1 MLPIGRAKTK
11 QRPRPSWFSRMNW
24 EERRAWTEENWKPGH
39 GSERDY
45 HQVYFGKDTPE
56 EQNALIRACLFSN
69 RLWSTYTFQR
79 PPTNKSGS
87 PMTLEDTMSKM
98 GRYYRD
104 LSNKT
109 QAEIYPF
116 IWVGVENNQENKG
129 FHFHAIECFSKWV
142 PVGEVDFVSWKEDLF
157 WKAFTVNGWSQAG
170 RREHQEFDW
179 EKNATFYG
187 SNKHIQC
194 MFHSPFVPK
203 TVQKKGKTSDLF
215 DDETITR
222 FKHTR
227 IMQTLRI

>member
-69 RLWSTYTFQR
+69 RLWSTYTFRR

-87 PMTLEDTMSKM
+87 PMTLLDVMSKM
-98 GRYYRD
+98 DRYYRD
-104 LSNKT
+104 LSKKT
-109 QAEIYPF
+109 QSEIYPF
-116 IWVGVENNQENKG
+116 IWVGVENTLENKG
-129 FHFHAIECFSKWV
+129 FHFHAIECFSRYI
-142 PVGEVDFVSWKEDLF
+142 PPGAVDFVSWKEDLF

-170 RREHQEFDW
+170 RREHEEFDW
-179 EKNATFYG
+179 NKNATFYG

-194 MFHSPFVPK
+194 TFNKVFRPK
-203 TVQKKGKTSDLF
+203 TFQKKGIASPLF
-215 DDETITR
+215 DLDTIAK

-227 IMQTLRI
+227 VMQTLRI